1 MKYTDYLKT
10 TGLILTAISLPFSVT
25 LKTIGIVMAALVLVI
40 ELIRKQERINNET
53 ISYGFMLLFISSLI
67 STAFAQNTVRSFN
80 GSMDVLKYVLVFFAA
95 SSISNEDRIKKILWA
110 AYISTVL
117 AAIWGIYHALSINK
131 QLEIHSLGNWNYTS
145 MFLNIM
151 LASML
156 STLLFSDKKGLS
168 GRVAL
173 STGIVIILVASVM
186 TLSRASMIGLIVY
199 VAILI
204 LSRRRIG
211 KSMLIFAGIFI
222 ASVFVYKTMW
232 SKLFSMQSM
241 LTRIDIWGHAFEYFI
256 NNPIAGIGLNNF
268 VHTLPVDFPVD
279 PGDTVYD
286 AHSLYF
292 QIASEMGTAGI
303 IALGLV
309 IAGFIKIWV
318 NLRPSDSFGKALRF
332 GAMGA
337 FLIIT
342 VTGLLDTT
350 LHHEHAIAFTMM
362 AGLMLGYHRGQKTD
376 QQKSR
381 WRTFKRWHTRYSFQQ
396 P

>member
-211 KSMLIFAGIFI
+211 KSLLIFAGIFI

-268 VHTLPVDFPVD
+268 VHTLPMDFPVD

-286 AHSLYF
+286 AHSLYL

-337 FLIIT
+337 FLIIA

-376 QQKSR
+376 QQK
-381 WRTFKRWHTRYSFQQ
+381 KQMENL
-396 P
+396 

>member
-1 MKYTDYLKT
+1 MKYTDYIKT
-10 TGLILTAISLPFSVT
+10 AGLILTAISLPFSVT
-25 LKTIGIVMAALVLVI
+25 LKTAGIVMAALVLVI
-40 ELIRKQERINNET
+40 ELTRKKERISNEM
-53 ISYGFMLLFISSLI
+53 ISYGFMLLFMASLV
-67 STAFAQNTVRSFN
+67 STVFAQNTGRSFN
-80 GSMDVLKYVLVFFAA
+80 GSMDVLKYVLVFFIA
-95 SSISNEDRIKKILWA
+95 SSISDEDRIKKILWA
-110 AYISTVL
+110 AYISTAL

-156 STLLFSDKKGLS
+156 STLLFTDNKGLP
-168 GRVAL
+168 GRLVL
-173 STGIVIILVASVM
+173 SAGIATILIASVM

-204 LSRRRIG
+204 FSRKQVGRY
-211 KSMLIFAGIFI
+211 LFFFAVIFI
-222 ASVFVYKTMW
+222 ASILVYKTMW
-232 SKLFSMQSM
+232 VKLFSMKSM
-241 LTRIDIWGHAFEYFI
+241 LSRIDMWGHAIEYFI
-256 NNPIAGIGLNNF
+256 NNPLSGIGLNNF
-268 VHTLPVDFPVD
+268 VHTFPLDFPVD

-292 QIASEMGTAGI
+292 QTASEMGI
-303 IALGLV
+303 IGLVALGLV
-309 IAGFIKIWV
+309 ITGFIKACV
-318 NLRPSDSFGKALRF
+318 NFNPSDSFGKVLRF
-332 GAMGA
+332 SAIGA

-362 AGLMLGYHRGQKTD
+362 AGLMLGYKRGQKTD
-376 QQKSR
+376 QQKNR
-381 WRTFKRWHTRYSFQQ
+381 GRTFKRWHTRYFFQQ